1 MNMRKVAFVTGAVRN
16 TGLAIVR
23 RFAQEGYDV
32 ALSSRD
38 IESAQAVA
46 ATLKNEFPE
55 AAFLGVGMDPAKVSD
70 IHAAFGEI
78 DVRFGRLDAFVSNA
92 AHLAVDYNTFNMTE
106 DMWDAVLDAN
116 AKGTFFCC
124 QEAVPLMKKAGGGSI
139 VAISSVHAN
148 QSIVGRVAYSASKAA
163 INAMMRCMAVELGY
177 LNIRANALLAGAI
190 WTERWASQTAE
201 QTAERR
207 KKYPAGRESSPDEI
221 ANAVYFL
228 CSDQACT
235 ITGTEL
241 TVDSGISVCLL
252 PYNKEWNHHE

>member
-1 MNMRKVAFVTGAVRN
+1 MKMRKVAFVTGAVRN
-16 TGLAIVR
+16 TGLAIAH

-38 IESAQAVA
+38 TASAR
-46 ATLKNEFPE
+46 ATAEALKEEFPSVD
-55 AAFLGVGMDPAKVSD
+55 FLGVGMDPAKVSD
-70 IHAAFGEI
+70 IRAAFREI
-78 DVRFGRLDAFVSNA
+78 DTRFGRLDAFVSNA

-106 DMWDAVLDAN
+106 DMWDNVMDAN

-124 QEAVPLMKKAGGGSI
+124 QEAVPLMKKAGGGAI
-139 VAISSVHAN
+139 VAISSVHAK
-148 QSIVGRVAYSASKAA
+148 QSITGRVAYSASKAA

-190 WTERWASQTAE
+190 WTDRWAAQTEE
-201 QTAERR
+201 QTIQRR
-207 KKYPAGRESSPDEI
+207 KKYPAGRESSPEEI

-228 CSDQACT
+228 CSDQART

-241 TVDSGISVCLL
+241 TVDSGISICLL
-252 PYNKEWNHHE
+252 PYNKEWNRHE